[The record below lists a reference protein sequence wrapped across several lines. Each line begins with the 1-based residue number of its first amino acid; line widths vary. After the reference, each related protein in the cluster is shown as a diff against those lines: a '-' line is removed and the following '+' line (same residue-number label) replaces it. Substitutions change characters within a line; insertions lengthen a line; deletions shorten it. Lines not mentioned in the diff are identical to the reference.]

1 MQLAKELGMKKVM
14 VPNIPGNL
22 CALGLLASD
31 TMLSAVRTH
40 MAETRK
46 ADLSELL
53 AIIEDMAE
61 ETYKPFAMK
70 DLR

>member
-1 MQLAKELGMKKVM
+1 MKKVM

-31 TMLSAVRTH
+31 IMLSAVRTH

-53 AIIEDMAE
+53 AIIEEMAGRP
-61 ETYKPFAMK
+61 TNRLP
-70 DLR
+70 